1 MQDDLWQHKDGFEVR
16 LIRLNGDILQ
26 GKIFCAA
33 YERVSDV
40 ITNAKNFLPFEG
52 EDGRFHVIPKATLA
66 RVIPLDNG
74 KPVKM
79 ETQLDQIAVEITTI
93 DEQTMVGKVVVFEN
107 QRVVD
112 VLNSDRSFIPIETER
127 GEVEIINKSTIDLVT
142 PIEMRK
148 AA

>member
-1 MQDDLWQHKDGFEVR
+1 MQDDLWQRKDESEVR
-16 LIRLNGDILQ
+16 LVRLNGDILQ
-26 GKIFCAA
+26 GKIFCTA

-40 ITNAKNFLPFEG
+40 ITNAKNFLPFKG

-74 KPVKM
+74 TPVKVS
-79 ETQLDQIAVEITTI
+79 TQLDQIAVEITTI
-93 DEQTMVGKVVVFEN
+93 DEQTMVGRVFVSGN

-112 VLNSDRSFIPIETER
+112 VLNGDRSFIPIETER
-127 GEVEIINKSTIDLVT
+127 GELEIINKSTFDLVT